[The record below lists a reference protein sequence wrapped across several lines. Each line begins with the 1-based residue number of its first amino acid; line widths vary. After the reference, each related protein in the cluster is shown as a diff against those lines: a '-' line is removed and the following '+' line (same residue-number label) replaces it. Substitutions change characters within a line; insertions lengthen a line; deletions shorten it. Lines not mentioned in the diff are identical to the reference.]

1 MQVSENF
8 EFLKSEIIKTIQ
20 SSDNPEIKKM
30 KELLI
35 LRMDE
40 KYAHALNAY
49 LNELTEDVINVG
61 HALKL
66 LEVKNDDLKEK
77 LQNLNKKP
85 FYFTMLENGKFE
97 CSICQIDYRKGVYDY
112 MAVS

>member
-20 SSDNPEIKKM
+20 SSDNPKVKKM

-40 KYAHALNAY
+40 KYANAINACLKE
-49 LNELTEDVINVG
+49 LNEDIINVG

-66 LEVKNDDLKEK
+66 LEAKNDALKEK
-77 LQNLNKKP
+77 LQNLRVP
-85 FYFTMLENGKFE
+85 SLARLLGFLGFFE
-97 CSICQIDYRKGVYDY
+97 IWLKIG
-112 MAVS
+112 